1 MAAAASLVM
10 TIALGFWMEHAV
22 WKDGAWEVALL
33 AVLWGVF
40 GTVAL
45 FLLTNTAA
53 AATMDANKEQHS
65 NGSPPRSLLNT
76 TGPRRSFHLADHE
89 TEENFRRNYFTS
101 KFFLFG
107 GALIF
112 VVFAFYHTLIEASA
126 SKIVS
131 I

>member
-22 WKDGAWEVALL
+22 WKDSAWEVALF

-53 AATMDANKEQHS
+53 TTDANKEQHS
-65 NGSPPRSLLNT
+65 NGSSPRSLLNA
-76 TGPRRSFHLADHE
+76 TGSPRNFHLADPAIEE
-89 TEENFRRNYFTS
+89 TLRRNYFIR
-101 KFFLFG
+101 KFFLFSG
-107 GALIF
+107 VLIF
-112 VVFAFYHTLIEASA
+112 VVFAFYHTLIEASD
-126 SKIVS
+126 SKMVS